1 MTIQQAA
8 DAVDARLAE
17 DQDPEDAQGTPP
29 EQAPPAAPAVPAS
42 SKPPVDVRQLQKHAT
57 QSLQKWGVVA
67 DALGLEKDT
76 PVDVLRAHLEERLE
90 AASRGAGEDE
100 EVDPAAI
107 RRIRSLENREWKAEE
122 SIYGEMAIHAPI
134 LLREGQGE
142 EGHGT
147 RGPDGRVRCGGA
159 GIRRLA
165 GPARS
170 RRGARG
176 RRGTTGPVPTGG
188 AHRPTNDGP
197 AEVRAGHGPTR
208 ARTGAAGLPAEPASG
223 APTLKG

>member
-8 DAVDARLAE
+8 DAVNARLAE
-17 DQDPEDAQGTPP
+17 DQDPGDAEGTPE
-29 EQAPPAAPAVPAS
+29 EQAPAAPPAVPAS

-122 SIYGEMAIHAPI
+122 SIYGEMAIHARSFYEKVRARKDMAPADLMVEFAAAVQAYADAQTEAAPI
-134 LLREGQGE
+134 EEEPEGEAAPPDRFRQEAPIDRPTTGQPRFEPDMDPREREQAQLGFLRNLLR
-142 EGHGT
+142 
-147 RGPDGRVRCGGA
+147 GPQR
-159 GIRRLA
+159 
-165 GPARS
+165 
-170 RRGARG
+170 
-176 RRGTTGPVPTGG
+176 
-188 AHRPTNDGP
+188 
-197 AEVRAGHGPTR
+197 
-208 ARTGAAGLPAEPASG
+208 
-223 APTLKG
+223 